1 MWPTQATPHTLRY
14 CSSQI
19 QNLYLSLSSLAVAV
33 AADGFVPQAVGQLPS
48 LLLLLLLHVG
58 YSYSCLMV

>member
-1 MWPTQATPHTLRY
+1 MWPSQATHTHAEIHTR
-14 CSSQI
+14 SDTKFVT
-19 QNLYLSLSSLAVAV
+19 LSSLAVAV